1 MTVLRALRY
10 FFEEA
15 LVSLWRSR
23 LVTVVSVGTMAISL
37 FVFGAFLIAAS
48 NLSSAV
54 SEWSRKIQVTFYLQD
69 GVQPHDRESL
79 ATRLQGD
86 PAVASVEYVSREQ
99 AVERFKR
106 LFQDLATLPEDL
118 GESPFPAALEVTLS
132 AGRDAPQDAQ
142 RIVAVYGNLP
152 GVEEVQYDLLWV
164 QRLFTAIRL
173 TRWAGGLLGGI
184 LVLASVFTI
193 SNVVRLTAYS
203 RQDEIDIMRLVGAT
217 QGYVKGPFIVEGMI
231 QGGLGGL
238 VAIGLLWIAFRTLVH
253 DALAAS
259 DLLGRA
265 LVFLPPALCANIVLG
280 GMIVG
285 IVGGYLSL
293 RRATL

>member
-1 MTVLRALRY
+1 MPALRALRY

-23 LVTVVSVGTMAISL
+23 LVTTVSVGTMAISL
-37 FVFGAFLIAAS
+37 FVFGTFLIAAS

-54 SEWSRKIQVTFYLQD
+54 SAWSRKIQVTFYLQD
-69 GVQPHDRESL
+69 AVLPHDRESL
-79 ATRLQGD
+79 EARLQGD
-86 PAVASVEYVSREQ
+86 PAVAAVEYVSREQ

-106 LFQDLATLPEDL
+106 LFHDLATLPEDL
-118 GESPFPAALEVTLS
+118 GESPFPAALEVTLN
-132 AGRDAPQDAQ
+132 AGRDAPRDVQ
-142 RIVAVYGNLP
+142 RIVAAYGNLP

-193 SNVVRLTAYS
+193 SNVVRLTAYA

-217 QGYVKGPFIVEGMI
+217 QGYVKGPFVVEGML

-238 VAIGLLWIAFRTLVH
+238 VAIGLLWVAFHTLVR
-253 DALAAS
+253 DALAGS

-265 LVFLPPALCANIVLG
+265 VVFLPPDLCASIVVG
-280 GMIVG
+280 GMLVG

>member
-265 LVFLPPALCANIVLG
+265 IVFLPPALCASIVLG

>member
-1 MTVLRALRY
+1 MMVLRALRY

-54 SEWSRKIQVTFYLQD
+54 SDWSRKIQVTFYLRD
-69 GVQPHDRESL
+69 GVQPRDRESL
-79 ATRLQGD
+79 ATRLRGD

-106 LFQDLATLPEDL
+106 LFQDLATLPEEL

-132 AGRDAPQDAQ
+132 AGRDAPQDVQ

-238 VAIGLLWIAFRTLVH
+238 VAIGLLWIAFRTLVR

-265 LVFLPPALCANIVLG
+265 LVFLPPDLCASIVLG